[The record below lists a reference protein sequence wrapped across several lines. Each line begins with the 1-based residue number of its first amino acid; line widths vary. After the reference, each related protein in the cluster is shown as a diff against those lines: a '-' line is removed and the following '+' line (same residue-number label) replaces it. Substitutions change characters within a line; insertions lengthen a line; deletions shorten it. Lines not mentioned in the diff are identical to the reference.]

1 MLTSQLGELK
11 HTQLSRHLRSA
22 LLLVTGLNSVC
33 VWTKVDSQE
42 IWFIIQRLDRNCRP
56 MQDELE
62 QAILGTSCVQ

>member
-33 VWTKVDSQE
+33 VCVCVCVCE
-42 IWFIIQRLDRNCRP
+42 IRRQVISD
-56 MQDELE
+56 
-62 QAILGTSCVQ
+62 QAFVRKLLSVF